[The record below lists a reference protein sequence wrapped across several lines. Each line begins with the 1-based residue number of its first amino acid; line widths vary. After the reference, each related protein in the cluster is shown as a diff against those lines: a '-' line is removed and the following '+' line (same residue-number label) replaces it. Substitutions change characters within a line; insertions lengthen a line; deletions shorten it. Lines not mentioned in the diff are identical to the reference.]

1 MRWFWVDRF
10 IEFEPGVRAKS
21 VKNVSLSEEHM
32 HDHFPG
38 YPVMPHS
45 LMLEGMAQTGGILL
59 GQTHNFSSLIF
70 LAKVP
75 KVVYHKH
82 VRPGDQIVYTATLED
97 AREEG
102 GVTDV
107 KAHVGDELVAEEQ
120 IVFAQLS
127 PDEAGI
133 PKNINQDN
141 VVANALAQLIEGTTG
156 D

>member
-10 IEFEPGVRAKS
+10 IEFVPGKLARS

-38 YPVMPHS
+38 YPLMPHS

-75 KVVYHKH
+75 KVAYHEH
-82 VRPGDQIVYTATLED
+82 VRPGDQIIYTATLED

-102 GVTDV
+102 GVTNV
-107 KAHVGDELVAEEQ
+107 QAHVGDKLVAEAQ

-133 PKNINQDN
+133 PKNISQRN
-141 VVANALAQLIEGTTG
+141 VVESALAQVMEGIVK
-156 D
+156 

>member
-107 KAHVGDELVAEEQ
+107 KAHVGDDLVAEAQ

>member
-1 MRWFWVDRF
+1 MRWFWVDKF
-10 IEFEPGVRAKS
+10 IEFESGKQAKA

-59 GQTHNFSSLIF
+59 GETHNFASLVF

-75 KVVYHKH
+75 KVVYHHH
-82 VRPGDQIVYTATLED
+82 VRPGDQIVYTATLAD
-97 AREEG
+97 VRPEG

-107 KAHVGDELVAEEQ
+107 QAHVGEKLVAEAQ
-120 IVFAQLS
+120 IVFAHLS
-127 PDEAGI
+127 PEEAGI
-133 PKNINQDN
+133 PEGVNQKN
-141 VVANALAQLIEGTTG
+141 VVESGLMQVLMDAGVR
-156 D
+156 